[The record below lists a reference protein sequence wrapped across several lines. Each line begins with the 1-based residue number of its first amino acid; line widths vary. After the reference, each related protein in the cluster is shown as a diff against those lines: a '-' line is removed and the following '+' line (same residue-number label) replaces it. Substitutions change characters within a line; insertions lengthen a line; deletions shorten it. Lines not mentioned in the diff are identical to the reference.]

1 MLRRTL
7 VPLVT
12 IAVVLGAA
20 CEVTVDDDTPTPA
33 ATAPV
38 AASPETPLVTCA
50 PPYPSGPPSVDT
62 VFCADP
68 ATLQPAPVIRI
79 VDGDTIHV
87 EIEGRDETVRFY
99 GIDTPERGDPCFAEA
114 TERTRQLVA
123 SRAALRP
130 DARERDRYDR
140 LLRYVYTPEGLSVDA
155 ILIAEGYARAWRDDG
170 ALRAPLI
177 ALEDL
182 SRAYRRGCLWSAD

>member
-1 MLRRTL
+1 MT
-7 VPLVT
+7 VAGVF
-12 IAVVLGAA
+12 AVS
-20 CEVTVDDDTPTPA
+20 CEVTVDDYAPTRA

-50 PPYPSGPPSVDT
+50 PPYPSGPPSVET

-68 ATLQPAPVIRI
+68 AALESAPVIRI

-87 EIEGRDETVRFY
+87 EIDGRDETVRFY
-99 GIDTPERGDPCFAEA
+99 GIDTPERGDPRFAVA
-114 TERTRQLVA
+114 TERTRELVA
-123 SRAALRP
+123 SRVVLRP

-140 LLRYVYTPEGLSVDA
+140 LLRYVYTTDGLSIDA
-155 ILIAEGYARAWRDDG
+155 VLIAEGYARAWREDG

-182 SRAYRRGCLWSAD
+182 ASAYHRGCLWSAR